1 MISIISLLLDN
12 IFNNSLF
19 TLVSLIYLKKDKYY
33 LLKCALL
40 GLIYDL
46 FFTDIIILHF
56 TLFLLLGLFINF
68 LNKHIKNKIFISII
82 IITIYQILLLI
93 LSIANYYLAPIFS
106 LYMSPYIIS
115 FSNNEFEESDSLK
128 DEDKLYSSF
137 VETV

>member
-56 TLFLLLGLFINF
+56 SLFLLLGLFINF

-82 IITIYQILLLI
+82 IITIYQILLFILFNILRYKYMSIIEFIHIFKNYYRINILYSII
-93 LSIANYYLAPIFS
+93 LSIIYKIKSYY
-106 LYMSPYIIS
+106 
-115 FSNNEFEESDSLK
+115 
-128 DEDKLYSSF
+128 
-137 VETV
+137 

>member
-68 LNKHIKNKIFISII
+68 LNKHIKNKVFISII
-82 IITIYQILLLI
+82 IITIYQILLFILFNILRYKYMSIIEFIHIFKNYYLINILYSII
-93 LSIANYYLAPIFS
+93 LSIIYKIKSYY
-106 LYMSPYIIS
+106 
-115 FSNNEFEESDSLK
+115 
-128 DEDKLYSSF
+128 
-137 VETV
+137 